1 MRHLSLNLCSF
12 RKKTPTNQSL
22 EWYIPNC
29 KWPFVP
35 GKWVEIFHLCFMYVC
50 TLWTSFS
57 YITKFTLIKNIFFS
71 KVLLQSFGSFFWY
84 FQGWD
89 DGKTDTI
96 KWWFTAYE
104 QVKGTGLWN
113 RQPIYQTQR
122 RGWIP
127 VSCAPWMPRA
137 PKGNTTNL
145 VNLTR
150 LTWVPPRLEV
160 FLIHSS
166 QGDEPSLWLHAKL
179 SAGNF
184 PW

>member
-1 MRHLSLNLCSF
+1 MLLQKENTNQPKPWMVDTKLQMAVCSWKMGWNFPSLFYVRLYSLNFFFLYNKVYF
-12 RKKTPTNQSL
+12 DQKK
-22 EWYIPNC
+22 
-29 KWPFVP
+29 
-35 GKWVEIFHLCFMYVC
+35 
-50 TLWTSFS
+50 
-57 YITKFTLIKNIFFS
+57 IFF

-89 DGKTDTI
+89 GGKTDTI

-127 VSCAPWMPRA
+127 ASCAPWMPKA